1 MSGITDPIADM
12 LTRIRNACSAKLPV
26 VNIPA
31 SNLKQEIAR
40 VLKEK
45 GFIKKYVVVEDGKQ
59 GIIKVLLRYTDGVP
73 AIQGIQRVSRP
84 GLRRYSN
91 VETLPRVLN
100 GLGYAILSTSQGVMT
115 DHEARKQKVGGE
127 VLCKVW

>member
-12 LTRIRNACSAKLPV
+12 LTRIRNASAARLPV
-26 VNIPA
+26 VDVPA

-59 GIIKVLLRYTDGVP
+59 GIIKMLLRYTGGVS

-84 GLRRYSN
+84 GLRRYTN
-91 VETLPRVLN
+91 AEKLPKVLN

-115 DHEARKQKVGGE
+115 DHEARKQNVGGE

>member
-12 LTRIRNACSAKLPV
+12 LTRIRNASAAKLPV
-26 VNIPA
+26 VNIPS

-45 GFIKKYVVVEDGKQ
+45 GFVKKYVVIEDGKQ
-59 GIIKVLLRYTDGVP
+59 GIIKMLLRYTNGIP

-91 VETLPRVLN
+91 AEKLPKVLN
-100 GLGYAILSTSQGVMT
+100 GLGYAILSTSQGLMT
-115 DHEARKQKVGGE
+115 DHEARKLGVGGE

>member
-12 LTRIRNACSAKLPV
+12 LTRIRNAAAAKLPV

-31 SNLKQEIAR
+31 SGLKQEIAR

-45 GFIKKYVVVEDGKQ
+45 GFVKKYVVVEDGKQ
-59 GIIKVLLRYTDGVP
+59 GIIKMLLRYTNGVS

-84 GLRRYSN
+84 GLRRYTN
-91 VETLPRVLN
+91 AEKLPKVLN

-115 DHEARKQKVGGE
+115 DHEARKQNVGGE

>member
-91 VETLPRVLN
+91 VETLPKVLN

>member
-12 LTRIRNACSAKLPV
+12 LTRIRNASAAKLPV
-26 VNIPA
+26 VNIPS

-45 GFIKKYVVVEDGKQ
+45 GFVKKYVVIEDGKQ
-59 GIIKVLLRYTDGVP
+59 GIIKMLLRYTNGIP

-91 VETLPRVLN
+91 AEKLPKVLN

-115 DHEARKQKVGGE
+115 DHEARKLGVGGE

>member
-12 LTRIRNACSAKLPV
+12 LTRIRNAAAARLPV
-26 VNIPA
+26 VNIP
-31 SNLKQEIAR
+31 SSGLKQEIAR

-59 GIIKVLLRYTDGVP
+59 GIIKILLRYTNGVS

-84 GLRRYSN
+84 GLRRYTN
-91 VETLPRVLN
+91 AEKLPKVLN

-115 DHEARKQKVGGE
+115 DHEARKQNVGGE

>member
-12 LTRIRNACSAKLPV
+12 LTRVRNASAARLPV
-26 VNIPA
+26 VNVPS

-59 GIIKVLLRYTDGVP
+59 GIIKMLLRYTNGIP
-73 AIQGIQRVSRP
+73 AIQGIQRISRP
-84 GLRRYSN
+84 GLRRYVN
-91 VETLPRVLN
+91 AEKLPKVLN

-115 DHEARKQKVGGE
+115 DHEARKQHVGGE

>member
-12 LTRIRNACSAKLPV
+12 LTRIRNASAARLPV
-26 VNIPA
+26 VNIPS

-45 GFIKKYVVVEDGKQ
+45 GFIKKFVVVEDGKQ
-59 GIIKVLLRYTDGVP
+59 GIIKMLLRYTNGTS
-73 AIQGIQRVSRP
+73 AIQGIQRLSRP
-84 GLRRYSN
+84 GLRRYAN
-91 VETLPRVLN
+91 VEKLPKVLN
-100 GLGYAILSTSQGVMT
+100 GLGYAIISTSQGVMT
-115 DHEARKQKVGGE
+115 DHEARKLGVGGE

>member
-12 LTRIRNACSAKLPV
+12 LTRIRNAAAARLPV
-26 VNIPA
+26 VNIP
-31 SNLKQEIAR
+31 SSGLKQEIAR

-59 GIIKVLLRYTDGVP
+59 GIIKMLLRYTNGVS

-91 VETLPRVLN
+91 AEKLPKVLN

-115 DHEARKQKVGGE
+115 DHEARKQNVGGE

>member
-1 MSGITDPIADM
+1 MSGVTDPIADM
-12 LTRIRNACSAKLPV
+12 FTRIRNASAARLPV
-26 VNIPA
+26 VNIPS
-31 SNLKQEIAR
+31 SNLKQEIAK

-59 GIIKVLLRYTDGVP
+59 NIIKMLLRYTNGIP

-84 GLRRYSN
+84 GLRRYVN
-91 VETLPRVLN
+91 VEKLPKVLN

-115 DHEARKQKVGGE
+115 DHEARKQNVGGE

>member
-1 MSGITDPIADM
+1 MSGLTDPIADM

-26 VNIPA
+26 VDVPA
-31 SNLKQEIAR
+31 SKLKQEIAR

-45 GFIKKYVVVEDGKQ
+45 GFIKKCVVIEDGKQ
-59 GIIKVLLRYTDGVP
+59 GIIKILLRYTNGIP

-91 VETLPRVLN
+91 VDKLPKVLN
-100 GLGYAILSTSQGVMT
+100 GLGYAILSTSCGVMT
-115 DHEARKQKVGGE
+115 DHEARKQQVGGE

>member
-12 LTRIRNACSAKLPV
+12 LTRIRNASTAKLPV
-26 VNIPA
+26 VDVPA

-59 GIIKVLLRYTDGVP
+59 GIIKMLLRYTNGIP

-91 VETLPRVLN
+91 VEKLPKVLN
-100 GLGYAILSTSQGVMT
+100 GLGYAILSTSYGVMT
-115 DHEARKQKVGGE
+115 DHEARKQNVGGE